1 MECLMPSRNQDPV
14 ISDVLRVLANQKSL
28 EIFNVIAS
36 KRKVDTKSL
45 RYSDRFNMFTNKQ
58 YHSRLKDLTDLR
70 LVKRNEGLLSLTSFG
85 AVVSFGKKKID
96 RAIEEYHNLKAIDS
110 IEGTDDI
117 DQDVRRELIKDIVI
131 DDDIKRVLLGKL

>member
-1 MECLMPSRNQDPV
+1 MPSRNQDPV

-85 AVVSFGKKKID
+85 AVVSL
-96 RAIEEYHNLKAIDS
+96 A
-110 IEGTDDI
+110 
-117 DQDVRRELIKDIVI
+117 
-131 DDDIKRVLLGKL
+131 KRK